1 MAWDMR
7 YSRRLRFVRSNPMD
21 RAGNGKRSPAGPTLF
36 RQIATR
42 LAAFTLLFALLDVG
56 IVVFTY
62 SSQPESLA
70 QELLTLEAN
79 KAERSTLLVPD
90 QLAGPQGAEHWAARY
105 VEPEAQAGM
114 AASRSRAAAPA
125 GVLMDWTRRES
136 IRGGYRISG
145 VRSVVQDGQQRW
157 LFMQFEGDGIRPY
170 MPVIANEIVQHV
182 VLPLIPLSL
191 LLLLFNIFAVR
202 RVLRPLRRAEMEV
215 DALDPGNAL
224 LRLSEAHEPREVNAL
239 VRAVNRALT
248 RLDETMAILRSF
260 TANAAHELRTPLSI
274 MQLSL
279 DKLPPS
285 PLRDDLQADIQHM
298 TRLVSQMLD
307 LAQADAMA
315 IEPQTPVDLAD
326 IGRDIVA
333 ALAPKVF
340 EAQRDLRFK
349 SIGDTRALGHAEAIY
364 RIYRNLIDNALA
376 HAPGDTPIEV
386 TAGPGPQLSVRDYG
400 PGIAD
405 EDLPQIF
412 ERFWRKDRRKTDG
425 AGLGLGIVQRLAQ
438 AHGGAITVENA
449 PGGGALFQVTFTS
462 RSVVT

>member
-1 MAWDMR
+1 
-7 YSRRLRFVRSNPMD
+7 MD
-21 RAGNGKRSPAGPTLF
+21 KAGNSKKGPVGPTLF

-56 IVVFTY
+56 IVIVTY

-70 QELLTLEAN
+70 QELLTLEAS
-79 KAERSTLLVPD
+79 KAERAAA
-90 QLAGPQGAEHWAARY
+90 LAPARLTGPPGAEHWAARY
-105 VEPEAQAGM
+105 IDPGAERPTTP
-114 AASRSRAAAPA
+114 RARADAT
-125 GVLMDWTRRES
+125 GGILMDWTRRER
-136 IRGGYRISG
+136 IPGGYRISG
-145 VRSVVQDGQQRW
+145 VRSVVQNGQQRW

-170 MPVIANEIVQHV
+170 VPVIVNEIVQHV
-182 VLPLIPLSL
+182 LLPLIPLSL
-191 LLLLFNIFAVR
+191 LLLLFNIVAVR
-202 RVLRPLRRAEMEV
+202 RVLQPLRRAEAEV
-215 DALDPGNAL
+215 DALDPDNVL
-224 LRLSEAHEPREVNAL
+224 LRLSEVPEPREVNTL

-248 RLDETMAILRSF
+248 RLDETMAILRGF

-285 PLRDDLQADIQHM
+285 PLRDDLQADTHHM
-298 TRLVSQMLD
+298 ARLVGQMLD
-307 LAQADAMA
+307 LAQADALA
-315 IEPQTPVDLAD
+315 VEPDTIVDLAD
-326 IGRDIVA
+326 IGREIVA
-333 ALAPKVF
+333 AMAPKVF
-340 EAQRDLRFK
+340 EAQRDLRFE
-349 SIGDTRALGHAEAIY
+349 SIGDTRALGHGEAIY

-386 TAGPGPQLSVRDYG
+386 TAGPGPQIGVRDHG

-405 EDLPQIF
+405 EDLPHIF

-449 PGGGALFQVTFTS
+449 PGGGALFRVTFA
-462 RSVVT
+462 RPDDA